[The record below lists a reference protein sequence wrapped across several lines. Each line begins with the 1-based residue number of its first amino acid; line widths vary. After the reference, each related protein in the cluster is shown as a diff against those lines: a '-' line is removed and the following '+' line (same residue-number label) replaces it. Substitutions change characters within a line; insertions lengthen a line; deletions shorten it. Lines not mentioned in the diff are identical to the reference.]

1 MPSKVKNQESII
13 FRRVLGYISRGYRDG
28 VSGGDTGYTLYK
40 AALILLIAT
49 GVIGGIVSGFAI
61 PIIVAGAVTVPLF
74 YISGLIDEHERNE
87 QEDEKLAEL
96 EELTKEVKTLEESE
110 FQATQS
116 TSQEYQITDKELLKR
131 VLKAYFTRLEFVG
144 DSKHI
149 LDSLKAKKRTTTR
162 QLPSQESM
170 LRLIESV
177 TGLDRNESN
186 FVGKL
191 KFFSSNAWNHD
202 QEFQEHVLSFAMS
215 ALNISGGPEQV
226 NEVDY
231 RQKEKEKTLL
241 DRIFRFG
248 KNLMTFIA
256 RSGTGGWLVF
266 GSSVLLGFIIA
277 GTPIGWPIIVVG
289 LTVALLS
296 GGASVL
302 YNRYIFKEYKKN
314 LKEIDK
320 DKNNLKT
327 RYELLYKLHKHEKN
341 IEKIYQGSDQDNSAT
356 SNGHRTDFI
365 QYFEFASTARKAI
378 SPIIK
383 QAYGLGLGFLIGA
396 SVAALILLLL
406 ATVLPPLGVPL
417 LALTIAGLV
426 GGTLY
431 GVRYGYFMGKANKR
445 EVEAEQNRDQQLNQK
460 CCDYQI
466 RLDQLRVQSPISS
479 DEYRIENLLKRS
491 KRVLLKQL
499 LDEFNRYDDKPS
511 QASPNIAHLL
521 EKKEKIFLKI
531 EEITGIKRL
540 RNDGIPDNN
549 DASFYD
555 KLTWYLQK
563 DKTLNAVNSVQA
575 FKEHVLNPTGELPAN
590 REINPQKP
598 AFTWTW
604 AEIKP
609 RLREV
614 NRFIASKHI
623 YPLLAGALAVAFPLA
638 FVLFGPVAPIPIFIT
653 AAIVIGIYV
662 ASRVCDSKA
671 AKHARR
677 LDNIEKKFSLI
688 DITTTLGRKNLDH
701 IEEQQKAMD
710 SASDP
715 RSSLPP
721 KLQNGTGQL
730 NNNGTDYTNHTNGIH
745 LPILP
750 QVQKGSVVNDN
761 GTNGY
766 RQPISNH
773 QTSPKERYQNGTIN
787 GKSEIQLGWAREH
800 YQAINPVKTFPNG
813 NKLVRSNSDPSFVVR
828 IN

>member
-49 GVIGGIVSGFAI
+49 GAIGGIVSGFAI

-74 YISGLIDEHERNE
+74 YLSGLIDEHARNE

-96 EELTKEVKTLEESE
+96 KELELEVEELERQVGSLD
-110 FQATQS
+110 QA
-116 TSQEYQITDKELLKR
+116 SQINNEELLKR
-131 VLKAYFTRLEFVG
+131 VLTAYFTRLDFVG
-144 DSKHI
+144 DSKNI
-149 LDSLKAKKRTTTR
+149 LKYLKLKKRTYTH

-177 TGLDRNESN
+177 TGLDRNESD

-202 QEFQEHVLSFAMS
+202 QEFQEHILSFAMS
-215 ALNISGGPEQV
+215 ALNISGGPEEV

-231 RQKEKEKTLL
+231 HQKEKKKTLL

-277 GTPIGWPIIVVG
+277 GTPISWPIIAVG

-302 YNRYIFKEYKKN
+302 YNRYIFKDYKKN

-341 IEKIYQGSDQDNSAT
+341 IKKIYQDSDQDNSVT

-365 QYFEFASTARKAI
+365 QHFEFASTARKAI

-426 GGTLY
+426 GGILF

-445 EVEAEQNRDQQLNQK
+445 EVEAEQNRDQQLNRK

-466 RLDQLRVQSPISS
+466 RLDQLCVQSRIGVG
-479 DEYRIENLLKRS
+479 EYRIENLLKKS

-499 LDEFNRYDDKPS
+499 LDEFNRYNDKPS
-511 QASPNIAHLL
+511 QASPDIAHLL

-540 RNDGIPDNN
+540 RNNGIPDNN

-555 KLTWYLQK
+555 KLAWYLKK
-563 DKTLNAVNSVQA
+563 DKTPNVDYVLSVQT

-590 REINPQKP
+590 SEINPQKP

-614 NRFIASKHI
+614 NSFIASKHI

-662 ASRVCDSKA
+662 ASKVCEVKA

-677 LDNIEKKFSLI
+677 LDNIEKKLSLI
-688 DITTTLGRKNLDH
+688 DITTTLGRKN
-701 IEEQQKAMD
+701 MD
-710 SASDP
+710 
-715 RSSLPP
+715 L

-730 NNNGTDYTNHTNGIH
+730 NNNGADDTNHTNGIH
-745 LPILP
+745 LPIPP
-750 QVQKGSVVNDN
+750 QVQKDSVVNTNGTHQPKPQVQKDSVVNDN

-766 RQPISNH
+766 HQTISNH
-773 QTSPKERYQNGTIN
+773 QTSPKEGYQNGTIN
-787 GKSEIQLGWAREH
+787 GDEIQLGWASKH
-800 YQAINPVKTFPNG
+800 FQAINPVKPFPNG
-813 NKLVRSNSDPSFVVR
+813 KNHHQLVRSSSDPMLCGYQQT
-828 IN
+828 